1 MKRFWLT
8 LLAAGILVPGGCSRQ
23 GEDSPSSQV
32 SGAAPSGEGVIRT
45 LYIGRGEDFQQVPH
59 TFEGEPTPDALI
71 AAIAEET
78 GWNLALAE
86 SVASGKGGMSV
97 LFSKESA
104 LFTGFPDPQKEEYA
118 VDGPQDLAFHILDS
132 IQRTLQWNTI
142 NPQLGDPANL
152 DVYFAVGGN
161 EPLSWLEWGIELPL
175 EEPYPGS
182 AALQR
187 VE

>member
-1 MKRFWLT
+1 M
-8 LLAAGILVPGGCSRQ
+8 
-23 GEDSPSSQV
+23 
-32 SGAAPSGEGVIRT
+32 
-45 LYIGRGEDFQQVPH
+45 
-59 TFEGEPTPDALI
+59 
-71 AAIAEET
+71 
-78 GWNLALAE
+78 
-86 SVASGKGGMSV
+86 
-97 LFSKESA
+97 FSKESA